1 MIYLNPMH
9 RIFNP
14 ILFFSIYLMGQLTY
28 LSAQADPVTGYA
40 PRFSTRA
47 KLWEMFR
54 NNGLQGGANI
64 PRYQSDDQTAFQ
76 YPGNAGRDEDFMEY
90 WLDVEAYINNDPN
103 LIDVSRACIPQNAR
117 GTGLWILSVIEN
129 DTMVSYSG
137 PRHVTY
143 DVDDKR
149 YTMGGSIEEAVGDS
163 SWPNIERANYSP
175 YHNKIQGNEPIE
187 IHNFAYGK
195 YIPNDEFP
203 EEIILCQ
210 WENKMGL
217 TVTRKA
223 YAWSYQEYDDFMI
236 HEIIYENTGSKN
248 LTDTYFTF
256 MNSFSVSSAGHQW
269 PIGYG
274 AGWGDWRGNQ
284 FSVQDDKMLFT
295 KAPNYEADN
304 PDSTAIYGDLI
315 FCYQRDD
322 DWIGSPEDDTGQPFD
337 EEKAD
342 MSPTSENEYQ
352 GQVQGQITA
361 YQYVGFGPLDLFPPF
376 VNDPEENYVSPESSN
391 QPYSYRW
398 WKNGS
403 GEDWTEPNHTR
414 ETDEEMYKM
423 VIDVSDSLPA
433 IADNPNLSSLYTHA
447 LTFGPYSLSPGEKAK
462 IVLAF
467 VAGSAA
473 DWQNKDEITWSKE
486 PTAKFDLEQGE
497 LSIFRNF
504 RKAQFI
510 YDMGFDVPDPPP
522 DVAVKFNNSPK
533 GHEILSWN
541 AEADTARDPDYTGEE
556 AYDVVGYRVYRS
568 RPPSFDWHYGPWEFV
583 VEIPLKD
590 ENYFDLSTNTYIYI
604 DEESLAGYNY
614 YYSVR
619 TYDSGHD
626 SWVDKYGV
634 DHGRIDPLESGYTSP
649 EQKNMVAE
657 TPFQPSSVLYDQM
670 TEKIRVVPNPY
681 RLDFKDPAHMYPD
694 VADPY
699 KIRFI
704 NLPRH
709 CRVLIYS
716 ASGDLVYEKEH
727 TIETSA
733 ETSWRQNTIS
743 FSGNVVSGIY
753 FWVVESL
760 DPASIG
766 QIQKGTLAIVK

>member
-1 MIYLNPMH
+1 MNINTT
-9 RIFNP
+9 RILVIFFYP
-14 ILFFSIYLMGQLTY
+14 LLIMSSLF
-28 LSAQADPVTGYA
+28 AQSDPVTGYT

-54 NNGLQGGANI
+54 NNGLQGGGNE

-76 YPGNAGRDEDFMEY
+76 YPGNAGRGQDFMEY
-90 WLDVEAYINNDPN
+90 WLDVEAYINGDPN

-117 GTGLWILSVIEN
+117 GTGLWVLSVADG

-137 PRHVTY
+137 PRDVTY

-149 YTMGGSIEEAVGDS
+149 YSMNGSVEETLGDS
-163 SWPNIERANYSP
+163 SWPNIERSNYSP
-175 YHNKIQGNEPIE
+175 YHNMIQGNEPIE
-187 IHNFAYGK
+187 IHNYVHGK

-203 EEIILCQ
+203 EEIIISQ

-217 TVTRKA
+217 TMTRKA

-256 MNSFSVSSAGHQW
+256 MNSFSVSSGGHQW
-269 PIGYG
+269 SIGFG
-274 AGWGDWRGNQ
+274 RGWGDWRGNQ
-284 FSVQDDKMLFT
+284 PSVQDDWLLFT

-304 PDSTAIYGDLI
+304 PESTAVYSDLI
-315 FCYQRDD
+315 LCYQRDD

-337 EEKAD
+337 EEIAD
-342 MSPTSENEYQ
+342 MGPTSYNEYQ

-361 YQYVGFGPLDLFPPF
+361 YQYVGFGPLDLYPPF
-376 VNDPEENYVSPESSN
+376 TNDPNENYVSPESSN
-391 QPYSYRW
+391 QPYSFKW
-398 WKNGS
+398 WKNGA
-403 GEDWTEPNHTR
+403 GEDWTEPNQSR
-414 ETDEEMYKM
+414 DTDEEMYRM
-423 VIDVSDSLPA
+423 LIDVTDGAIVENPDSS
-433 IADNPNLSSLYTHA
+433 NLVTHA
-447 LTFGPYSLSPGEKAK
+447 LTFGPYSLTPGEKAK

-473 DWQNKDEITWSKE
+473 DWYNKDEITWSKE
-486 PTAKFDLEQGE
+486 LTAKLELKKGE
-497 LSIFRNF
+497 YSIIRNF

-510 YDMGFDVPDPPP
+510 YNMGFDVPDPPP
-522 DVAVKFNNSPK
+522 DVSVTFKNSQD
-533 GHEILSWN
+533 GNIILSWD
-541 AEADTARDPDYTGEE
+541 AKADLAHDPDYEGEE
-556 AYDVVGYRVYRS
+556 AFDVEGYRIYRS
-568 RPPSFDWHYGPWEFV
+568 QPPSFDWHYGPWEFV
-583 VEIPLKD
+583 KEIPLKD
-590 ENYFDLSTNTYIYI
+590 ENYYDTTTDKYTFT

-614 YYSVR
+614 YYNVR

-626 SWVDKYGV
+626 YWADKYGV
-634 DHGRIDPLESGYTSP
+634 DHGPVPSLESGYASP
-649 EQKNMVAE
+649 EQKNMIAE
-657 TPFQPSSVLYDQM
+657 TPFQPSSPIYDQM
-670 TEKIRVVPNPY
+670 TEQIRVVPNPF
-681 RLDFKDPAHMYPD
+681 RLDYKDPAHMYPD

-704 NLPRH
+704 NLPKH
-709 CRVLIYS
+709 CNIMIYS

-727 TIETSA
+727 IKHTAA

-743 FSGNVVSGIY
+743 FSGRVVSGIY

-760 DPASIG
+760 DPASMG
-766 QIQKGTLAIVK
+766 KIQKGTLAVIK